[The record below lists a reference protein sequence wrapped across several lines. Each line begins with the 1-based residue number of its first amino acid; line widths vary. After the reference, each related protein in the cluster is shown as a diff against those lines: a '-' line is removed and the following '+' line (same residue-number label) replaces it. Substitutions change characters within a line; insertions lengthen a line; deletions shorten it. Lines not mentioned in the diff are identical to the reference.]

1 MEVSNRKIKEL
12 RNAIGVGKGVAE
24 ELLVLAGG
32 DTELAIDCSKASAG
46 LDQCKAA
53 IINARFQ
60 FLEDELFE
68 D

>member
-32 DTELAIDCSKASAG
+32 DVELATICSRESSG

-53 IINARFQ
+53 IINARFE

-68 D
+68 E